1 MKTVHFSN
9 INQFFSNGAE
19 FFGKKILV
27 LGFLSVI
34 VGAMIFIIE
43 LLIAYSIQYF
53 LFKLGIGDPQ
63 KVTDVLDLS
72 LRDLSLLEALLF
84 FLVVISTRSILV
96 WFQTYSASII
106 SVEFETLSRKRLL
119 NWSLSNRSAQVADV
133 SSMFNEKIVG
143 ASNFISSC
151 LGSVS
156 RLMVMTLLL
165 VALIE
170 LSFELTVL
178 SIGMLM
184 LVFFPAKF
192 ISKKVRLASNSI
204 HRELD
209 FSIEKI
215 IKGVKNILFLH
226 IHGLYKKEICEVN
239 VHLSEYLT
247 QYKKYHF
254 WVGMKHTLPQVLGF
268 WLLCAVILISKDREL
283 ISDVVLVQ
291 FFYLFIRF
299 IQNAGEVSNFASYL
313 SLTRPRFLAV
323 WDRWNEMRS
332 WTDDWVD
339 SGKDPKLFA
348 GLLGWRFEGV
358 SYAYQNGVNVISQ
371 LSLNIMPGEVM
382 IITGPSGS
390 GKSTLLSLMLG
401 LVKPTHGQVYIQTE
415 SESFLIDEARP
426 QLLNLVGYVGPDNF
440 VIAGSFRQNILYGCQ
455 RSCTNEELKSAIS
468 QSGCSYI
475 FDFPLG
481 IEHQLSEQGEGLS
494 AGQKQRLGLARAL
507 LRKPKI
513 LILDEATANLDKET
527 EVALV
532 DTLAELKSE
541 MTIVAVTHRE
551 ELLRIADKHLKL
563 PAI

>member
-1 MKTVHFSN
+1 MKTIHFPN
-9 INQFFSNGAE
+9 VNKFFSKGAE
-19 FFGKKILV
+19 FFGKKILA

-43 LLIAYSIQYF
+43 LLMAYSIQYF
-53 LFKLGIGDPQ
+53 LFALGIGDPQ
-63 KVTDVLDLS
+63 KVTNAIDLS
-72 LRDLSLLEALLF
+72 IWELSLFEALLF

-156 RLMVMTLLL
+156 RLLVMTLLL
-165 VALIE
+165 VALIK
-170 LSFELTVL
+170 LSVEVTIL
-178 SIGMLM
+178 SIAMLM

-192 ISKKVRLASNSI
+192 ITKKVRLASNSI

-226 IHGLYKKEICEVN
+226 IHGLYKKEIREVDI
-239 VHLSEYLT
+239 HLSEYLT

-254 WVGMKHTLPQVLGF
+254 WVGMKHTFPQVLGI

-283 ISDVVLVQ
+283 IADVVLVQ

-299 IQNAGEVSNFASYL
+299 IQNAGEVSNLASYL

-332 WTDDWVD
+332 WTDDWVEG
-339 SGKDPKLFA
+339 GKDPKLFG
-348 GLLGWRFEGV
+348 GLIGWRFEGV
-358 SYAYQNGVNVISQ
+358 SYAYQNGVDVISQ
-371 LSLNIMPGEVM
+371 LSMDIMPGEAL

-390 GKSTLLSLMLG
+390 GKSTFLSLMLG
-401 LVKPTHGQVYIQTE
+401 LVKPTHGQIYIQTK

-426 QLLNLVGYVGPDNF
+426 QLLNAVGYVGPENF

-455 RSCTNEELKSAIS
+455 RSCTDEELKSVIN

-481 IEHQLSEQGEGLS
+481 IEHQLTEQGEGLS

-507 LRKPKI
+507 LRKPTI
-513 LILDEATANLDKET
+513 LILDEATANLDKKA

-532 DTLAELKSE
+532 DTLAELKSS

-551 ELLRIADKHLKL
+551 ELLRIADRHLTL
-563 PAI
+563 PTI